1 MDNEVL
7 MYCRSARSI
16 IDVDLDSMS
25 VELKEIEKRDRRVG
39 TSRIPKRSRS
49 QAGLSDNVSVEVPT
63 FEEAR
68 RAHPSTS
75 SAAMPMTPLSVDRNA
90 LGCYSPTRMADRDPE
105 ERTQYKKV
113 HDDVVDYNSAEQ
125 RVVLSALELAK
136 LRAMRKHREAFEEQ
150 QRKGRQK

>member
-39 TSRIPKRSRS
+39 RAGYLNGRGVKRGCRITCRWKCR
-49 QAGLSDNVSVEVPT
+49 T
-63 FEEAR
+63 FEEGASC
-68 RAHPSTS
+68 A
-75 SAAMPMTPLSVDRNA
+75 SVDFVRCDA
-90 LGCYSPTRMADRDPE
+90 YDSLVGGPERPRVLLADLRMADRDPE

-113 HDDVVDYNSAEQ
+113 HDDVVDYN
-125 RVVLSALELAK
+125 
-136 LRAMRKHREAFEEQ
+136 LRGTAGGPERAQSWRS
-150 QRKGRQK
+150 